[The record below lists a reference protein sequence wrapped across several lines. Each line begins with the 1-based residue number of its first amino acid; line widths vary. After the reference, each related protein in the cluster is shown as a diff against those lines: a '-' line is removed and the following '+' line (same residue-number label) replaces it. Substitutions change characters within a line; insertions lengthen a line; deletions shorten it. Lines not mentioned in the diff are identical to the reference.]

1 MKWKPLVIFQTS
13 LRYYVKGGLFFLT
26 GSEFSGMADACFF
39 NFPLS
44 KWEKLMLAHN
54 NKRSR
59 SKMNTFLPS
68 QRFNDK
74 LKLVQC
80 SFSLWLCNILSYIS
94 YECMLL
100 NNKCKFDYV
109 FALMFLLSLKTRCFL
124 FLTFPGGTQNICIL
138 IMSKPS
144 I

>member
-94 YECMLL
+94 YESMLL

-109 FALMFLLSLKTRCFL
+109 FCVNVSVISEEQVVIAPLLHARHYVRV
-124 FLTFPGGTQNICIL
+124 
-138 IMSKPS
+138 SKGLGDDHY
-144 I
+144 